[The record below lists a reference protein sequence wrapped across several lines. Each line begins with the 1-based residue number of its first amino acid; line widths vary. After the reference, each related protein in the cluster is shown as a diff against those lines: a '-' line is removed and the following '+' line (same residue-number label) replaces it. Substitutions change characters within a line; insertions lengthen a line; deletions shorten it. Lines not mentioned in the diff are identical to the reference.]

1 MLVSWTHRVVL
12 QQREVAMRP
21 ARIIAAATLAAVAIA
36 TGSYVAVHST
46 TSQRAAAPAA
56 PVTAAPPASPV
67 AKAPTGAS
75 GAASN
80 EPAVLADGRHPVLL
94 KAIDPGRGTITFDLV
109 QDFRDEAATR
119 EAAND
124 HQESPPPNDSYMRNV
139 NPRLRTLPVGADAAI
154 TANQL
159 AGSNENVPVSL
170 GRLATL
176 TRAGSGVFWITVR
189 SGQIVQIG
197 EQWSP

>member
-1 MLVSWTHRVVL
+1 
-12 QQREVAMRP
+12 MRP
-21 ARIIAAATLAAVAIA
+21 SRIIAAATLAAVAIA

-46 TSQRAAAPAA
+46 TSHRTAAPAA
-56 PVTAAPPASPV
+56 PLTAVPSASPA

-75 GAASN
+75 GATSS
-80 EPAVLADGRHPVLL
+80 EPVVLADGRHPVLL
-94 KAIDPGRGTITFDLV
+94 KAIDPGRGTVTFDLV
-109 QDFRDEAATR
+109 QYFRDEAATR
-119 EAAND
+119 EAAKD

-139 NPRLRTLPVGADAAI
+139 NSRLRTLPVGADAAI

-159 AGSNENVPVSL
+159 TGSNENVPVSL
-170 GRLATL
+170 GRLASL

-189 SGQIVQIG
+189 DGQIVQIG